1 MTPAA
6 FRRRNAT
13 RAGGKDGWEARGQQ
27 APDGG
32 AAGLAP
38 CFAVDRHD
46 RDPAQAAT
54 WKAGTISCGSGYQV
68 TLYSNAYGREI
79 WHRWG
84 RTSYTNKR
92 VFRLRNP
99 YQYQTDVT
107 RTGYQA
113 VYWRIDAVGN
123 GPHGGPRL
131 AGWDAICQR

>member
-1 MTPAA
+1 MAGKLAA
-6 FRRRNAT
+6 SRLLMVVLLVSLLASLLTVTTAT
-13 RAGGKDGWEARGQQ
+13 
-27 APDGG
+27 
-32 AAGLAP
+32 
-38 CFAVDRHD
+38 
-46 RDPAQAAT
+46 PAQAAT